1 MALSFNSNLNVE
13 RTNIF
18 LRIMQKNQSFKESL
32 KLLSRTVKLGIE
44 KMKENGEISGD
55 QA

>member
-1 MALSFNSNLNVE
+1 MALSFNSSLNVE

-44 KMKENGEISGD
+44 KIKENEEIDSD
-55 QA
+55 LA